1 MSTLP
6 NSVYFEDLSVGQE
19 ASVSNLVT
27 ADVIGAFAVL
37 SGDRNPVHVDAEYA
51 ATTIFKERIAHGMLS
66 AAYISA
72 VFGMQLPGPGAIYIS
87 QTLNFK
93 APVKIGDEVVT
104 TVKVTE
110 LVPEKKRAKFACV
123 CTVGGKPVVQGEA
136 VLMVPARPT

>member
-1 MSTLP
+1 MSTPP

-19 ASVSNLVT
+19 ASVNNLVT

-104 TVKVTE
+104 TVKVAD
-110 LVPEKKRAKFACV
+110 LVPEKRRAKFECV

-136 VLMVPARPT
+136 VLMVPTRPT